1 MEYSKKD
8 DWLINKSVLERL
20 IRSWIDVSKLRIN
33 TTKGNV
39 EIKGGLEFTGQA
51 KAGIDSPVVIINT
64 LKKLD
69 PSLKAIPNVKT
80 VKYDFSG
87 WKKQGARWN
96 YVPSKEQEKKEARMF
111 GKEKK

>member
-1 MEYSKKD
+1 M
-8 DWLINKSVLERL
+8 INKSVLERL
-20 IRSWIDVSKLRIN
+20 VRSWIDVSKLRIN

-39 EIKGGLEFTGQA
+39 EIKGSLEFTGQA

-69 PSLKAIPNVKT
+69 PSLKAIANVKT

-87 WKKQGARWN
+87 WKKQGVRWI
-96 YVPSKEQEKKEARMF
+96 YAPSRQQEKKEARMF
-111 GKEKK
+111 GTEEK